1 DLNNRMRGSI
11 SDVKSR
17 MSGGTV
23 PDRVLEARVR
33 SRIGRVVSHPRALR
47 ITARDGSLH
56 MSGPVLTH
64 EVNDLLRIAS
74 SVPGVQELTHQLDI
88 HEQADIPSLQGG
100 RQRPGYPG
108 AFTRDHWKPATRLI
122 VGAGG
127 AFLGLYSLRHRGLV
141 GLFMRAAGGT
151 LLVRAGVNEKLRRLA
166 GMDGSTDLIEV
177 QKTVHLD
184 APVRAVFSF
193 WDRVENFP
201 HFMRNVRDVVDH
213 GGGRS
218 HWTVA
223 GPAGT
228 EVSWDAEVVERIEN
242 QLLAWRT
249 SDSSTVHHAGIVRF
263 TEEGEERT
271 RVDIRLSYTPPGG
284 ALGHVVAT
292 MFGSDPKHEL
302 DGDLARM
309 KTMIETGRLPHDAA
323 RRDGTTYMTS
333 DLPTQRM

>member
-1 DLNNRMRGSI
+1 M
-11 SDVKSR
+11 
-17 MSGGTV
+17 M
-23 PDRVLEARVR
+23 ARV
-33 SRIGRVVSHPRALR
+33 
-47 ITARDGSLH
+47 
-56 MSGPVLTH
+56 
-64 EVNDLLRIAS
+64 
-74 SVPGVQELTHQLDI
+74 
-88 HEQADIPSLQGG
+88 
-100 RQRPGYPG
+100 
-108 AFTRDHWKPATRLI
+108 
-122 VGAGG
+122 
-127 AFLGLYSLRHRGLV
+127 
-141 GLFMRAAGGT
+141 AGGT
-151 LLVRAGVNEKLRRLA
+151 LLVRAGVNEKLRRLM
-166 GMDGSTDLIEV
+166 GMDGSMDLIEV

-201 HFMRNVRDVVDH
+201 HFMRNVHDVVDH
-213 GGGRS
+213 GGGHS

-228 EVSWDAEVVERIEN
+228 EVNWDAEVVERVEN

-249 SDSSTVHHAGIVRF
+249 ADGSAIHHAGIVRF

-292 MFGSDPKHEL
+292 LFGSDPKHEL

-323 RRDGTTYMTS
+323 RRDGKSYMTS
-333 DLPTQRM
+333 ELPSQRM